1 MQQYTYKPSSVF
13 RIRNDNHSSGM
24 SVTGHLKRS
33 TRKHRAGDSQ
43 TLSYLILLQVRFT
56 LPILSPKSRWA
67 LTPPFHHYLSPKTG
81 HRLCIFCGTL
91 CRITPPG
98 RYPAP
103 CPLELGLSSGI
114 VYQNTSDYPVYFHT
128 PIIRYILHENMH
140 ICQEKT
146 EKMGEYDFRLDLVRA
161 IFFSAPLL
169 FPLSQKLYFFPHS
182 YTTAFYFI

>member
-1 MQQYTYKPSSVF
+1 
-13 RIRNDNHSSGM
+13 M

-103 CPLELGLSSGI
+103 RSPELGLSSGI
-114 VYQNTSDYPVYFHT
+114 STRIPAIIQSTSPSSMHT
-128 PIIRYILHENMH
+128 MFYSLLKNLSR
-140 ICQEKT
+140 EKR
-146 EKMGEYDFRLDLVRA
+146 KNGRRV
-161 IFFSAPLL
+161 S
-169 FPLSQKLYFFPHS
+169 FPGLSG
-182 YTTAFYFI
+182 